1 MAQLNGGSQNYA
13 GAGNNVVGVSG
24 KPVTVYSYT
33 FLSGATAGVVIFKDT
48 NSSGAERHESTGT
61 INSGVTVVLG
71 QNGKY
76 FPIGCNLTIDANTT
90 YVDVDYAVQ
99 A

>member
-1 MAQLNGGSQNYA
+1 MAQLLGSSANFTA
-13 GAGNNVVGVSG
+13 SAVVGVSG
-24 KPVTVYSYT
+24 SPVTVYSYT

-61 INSGVTVVLG
+61 ISKGVTVIFG
-71 QNGKY
+71 ENGKY
-76 FPIGCNLTIDANTT
+76 FPSGCYLTVDVNTT
-90 YVDVDYAVQ
+90 YVDVDYAVM